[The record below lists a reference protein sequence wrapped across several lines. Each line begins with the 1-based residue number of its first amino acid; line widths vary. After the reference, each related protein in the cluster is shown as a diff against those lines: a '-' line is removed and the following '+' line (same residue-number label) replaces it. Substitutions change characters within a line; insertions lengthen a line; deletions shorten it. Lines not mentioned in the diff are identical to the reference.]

1 MIDRMVRQEIGR
13 LLDNWALC
21 NGRFSGVPVISN
33 AAGWAREGNG
43 SAREQVAEVAVPYI
57 VADAQ
62 RVDRALK
69 QMTEHEREILVES
82 YCVAGTQESNAKV
95 RKMALRTYRRWLLKA
110 EETFWDTYRYK
121 SLVLSSQVPAAAPI
135 SEPAETPA
143 KPLKRRIKRAS
154 ILPAAQALARDSG
167 QMKKN

>member
-21 NGRFSGVPVISN
+21 NGRFSGAPVTSN
-33 AAGWAREGNG
+33 GAGWERVGSGAAREH
-43 SAREQVAEVAVPYI
+43 AAEVPVPYI

-69 QMTEHEREILVES
+69 HMIEHEREILVES
-82 YCVAGTQESNAKV
+82 YCIAGTQESNAKV
-95 RKMALRTYRRWLLKA
+95 RKMALRTYERWLSKA
-110 EETFWDTYRYK
+110 EQTFWDAYRYK
-121 SLVLSSQVPAAAPI
+121 SLALLVQPPVPAHIA
-135 SEPAETPA
+135 EPVEASI
-143 KPLKRRIKRAS
+143 KPPKQRRKRAS

>member
-21 NGRFSGVPVISN
+21 NGRFSGAPVTSN
-33 AAGWAREGNG
+33 GAGWQRVGSGAAREH
-43 SAREQVAEVAVPYI
+43 AAEVPVPYI

-69 QMTEHEREILVES
+69 QMMEHEREILVES

-95 RKMALRTYRRWLLKA
+95 RKMALRTYQRWLAKA
-110 EETFWDTYRYK
+110 EQTFWDTYRYK
-121 SLVLSSQVPAAAPI
+121 SLVLSPVPPASVPIAA
-135 SEPAETPA
+135 PAETPT
-143 KPLKRRIKRAS
+143 KPPKLRRKRAS
-154 ILPAAQALARDSG
+154 ILPAAQALARPLR
-167 QMKKN
+167 

>member
-21 NGRFSGVPVISN
+21 NGRFSGVPLTSN
-33 AAGWAREGNG
+33 AAGWAREGSG
-43 SAREQVAEVAVPYI
+43 AAREHAAEVPVPYI

-62 RVDRALK
+62 RVDRTLK

-121 SLVLSSQVPAAAPI
+121 SLVLSPQVAAPASI
-135 SEPAETPA
+135 SEAAETCTKAP
-143 KPLKRRIKRAS
+143 KRRIIRAS
-154 ILPAAQALARDSG
+154 ILPAAQAMARDSG

>member
-62 RVDRALK
+62 RVDRTLK

-82 YCVAGTQESNAKV
+82 YCGAGTRESNAKA
-95 RKMALRTYRRWLLKA
+95 RKMALRTYERWLAKA
-110 EETFWDTYRYK
+110 EQSFWDVYRYK
-121 SLVLSSQVPAAAPI
+121 SLVLSTQVAAPI
-135 SEPAETPA
+135 SEAAETCTKAP
-143 KPLKRRIKRAS
+143 KRRIMRAS
-154 ILPAAQALARDSG
+154 ILPAAQAMARDSG